1 MDQADLDFGIYR
13 IMNQKRDEITRFL
26 DHDLLPQVKAAFAQY
41 QSADKKSLQDAV
53 DAAWQS
59 AINAGFD
66 PELSPKVV
74 ALREQMTQYTVDV
87 PALENEVYSHLYNFF
102 RRYYQDGDFIS
113 IRRYKEGVYA
123 IPYEGEEVKLH
134 WANAD
139 QYYIKTSESF
149 RDYAFRL
156 PDGRL
161 VHFKVVEAE
170 TDRDNVKSEAEKDR
184 RFMLAGDGFWSVDES
199 ALTIRFEFRADAQ
212 KRDQKTL
219 NVAALQAIL
228 ACLPADWAAGLQTLA
243 PTEASPR
250 RTLLEKHLSDYT
262 ARNTFD
268 YFIHKDLRGFL
279 RRELDFYIKNEVM
292 RLDDIENQ
300 SAPKVEE
307 YLSLVKALRSIA
319 HKIIDFLAQIEDFQK
334 KLWLKKKF
342 VVETN
347 YCITL
352 DRVPEEL
359 YPEICTNAAQR
370 EEWVHLFAIDGMK
383 GDLVTP
389 GYSEPLT
396 VEFLQAN
403 PFLVLDTKFF
413 SLDFVNQ
420 LLANIEN
427 LDDQIDGL
435 LIHGENFQAL
445 NLLQNKYRR
454 QIKCIYIDPPYNTEL
469 DRKEGKFIYKDTYE
483 HSSWLSMMSDRLL
496 EARNLLVDDGVIFMS
511 IDDNEAVNLK
521 KVCDQIFGIDNYLN
535 TVSAKMKNIAGA
547 SGGGEDKRLKK
558 NIEFVLI
565 YTKDYEQFS
574 AFNKVYNY
582 TEIIELLDYY
592 RVEDISWKY
601 TSVITNLGQKDYE
614 LSTTDG
620 DGNEIRVYRRLG
632 ATFSS
637 VNELIRLE
645 TLSEDQIY
653 HKYFERIFTT
663 AMPQSSI
670 RGRVLTAL
678 IENNLPL
685 TPDSVYSIEYI
696 PKSGRNKGQVYEQF
710 YRGEQLR
717 LFSWFRDVAEIR
729 DDKVYKKDLIG
740 TLWDGLNLNNL
751 TKEGGVRFTNG
762 KKPVDLL
769 NIIITMATDENSL
782 VLDYFAGS
790 ATTAHAVINLNRS
803 DQGKRKYIVI
813 EIGQY
818 FNTITKPRIQNVIYS
833 IDWKDDKPVSRQGSS
848 HCFKYLRLESYE
860 DALNN
865 LVIQKPNA
873 GQQLALNEATEFRE
887 DYMLSYLLEVESRS
901 SLLNINSFIHPFN
914 YQMNIAAGIVG
925 ESTPT
930 VVDLVETF
938 NYLIGLHV
946 QTVQSLRGFR
956 IVTGRTPAGEHTLII
971 WRDLEE
977 KSNADLEDF
986 FRRQE
991 YNPRDSEFDLIYV
1004 NGDNNL
1010 ENLRRPDETWKVRL
1024 IEEDFLR
1031 LMFETDI
1038 D

>member
-1 MDQADLDFGIYR
+1 MPTAYEKLTALLKELFQMDQADLDFGIYR

-342 VVETN
+342 VIETN

-370 EEWVHLFAIDGMK
+370 EEWVHLFAIDEIK

-389 GYSEPLT
+389 GYSTPLT
-396 VEFLQAN
+396 MDFLLAN
-403 PFLVLDTKFF
+403 SFLVVDTKFF
-413 SLDFVNQ
+413 NQTFVDK
-420 LLANIEN
+420 LLTGIEDI
-427 LDDQIDGL
+427 DDQLDGL
-435 LIHGENFQAL
+435 LIHSENFQGL
-445 NLLQNKYRR
+445 NLLQYRYR
-454 QIKCIYIDPPYNTEL
+454 QMIKAIYIDPPYNTSASEIL
-469 DRKEGKFIYKDTYE
+469 YKNSFK
-483 HSSWLSMMSDRLL
+483 HSSWLSLIDSRIDLSK
-496 EARNLLVDDGVIFMS
+496 NLLGSDGIGCFT
-511 IDDNEAVNLK
+511 IDD
-521 KVCDQIFGIDNYLN
+521 F
-535 TVSAKMKNIAGA
+535 
-547 SGGGEDKRLKK
+547 
-558 NIEFVLI
+558 EFHR
-565 YTKDYEQFS
+565 F
-574 AFNKVYNY
+574 
-582 TEIIELLDYY
+582 IELLYRQFGEENYLGTSPIRNNPSGRSTVKGFSIAHEYAIYFSNSPLSGIGRLPRTEEQDNRYDEADDTGRFEWTNFRKHGGIRSDSPKMYY
-592 RVEDISWKY
+592 PLFITATTIRVPNMQWNDIVNEWVLLEEPQAKEIVIYPIDENHLERRWKWGLDR
-601 TSVITNLGQKDYE
+601 VRGNLGEFKVDLDRQGQLAIYVK
-614 LSTTDG
+614 T
-620 DGNEIRVYRRLG
+620 R
-632 ATFSS
+632 
-637 VNELIRLE
+637 VNEKAR
-645 TLSEDQIY
+645 
-653 HKYFERIFTT
+653 
-663 AMPQSSI
+663 
-670 RGRVLTAL
+670 
-678 IENNLPL
+678 
-685 TPDSVYSIEYI
+685 
-696 PKSGRNKGQVYEQF
+696 
-710 YRGEQLR
+710 
-717 LFSWFRDVAEIR
+717 
-729 DDKVYKKDLIG
+729 
-740 TLWDGLNLNNL
+740 
-751 TKEGGVRFTNG
+751 
-762 KKPVDLL
+762 
-769 NIIITMATDENSL
+769 
-782 VLDYFAGS
+782 
-790 ATTAHAVINLNRS
+790 
-803 DQGKRKYIVI
+803 
-813 EIGQY
+813 
-818 FNTITKPRIQNVIYS
+818 
-833 IDWKDDKPVSRQGSS
+833 
-848 HCFKYLRLESYE
+848 
-860 DALNN
+860 
-865 LVIQKPNA
+865 
-873 GQQLALNEATEFRE
+873 
-887 DYMLSYLLEVESRS
+887 
-901 SLLNINSFIHPFN
+901 
-914 YQMNIAAGIVG
+914 
-925 ESTPT
+925 
-930 VVDLVETF
+930 
-938 NYLIGLHV
+938 
-946 QTVQSLRGFR
+946 
-956 IVTGRTPAGEHTLII
+956 
-971 WRDLEE
+971 
-977 KSNADLEDF
+977 
-986 FRRQE
+986 
-991 YNPRDSEFDLIYV
+991 
-1004 NGDNNL
+1004 
-1010 ENLRRPDETWKVRL
+1010 
-1024 IEEDFLR
+1024 
-1031 LMFETDI
+1031 
-1038 D
+1038 